1 MELSPWSKYIKILFQ
16 QSTRQFHNIAW
27 TIIAWTLYQ
36 VDPRCSCENSTM
48 VVHQIQ
54 CSKPNNKP
62 DERSRDPPWST
73 PTANVGTEYW
83 RLYRRS
89 RNCPNLSFLDVGHC
103 MALRWDYRAEV
114 FHRVAFFTRSRDKK
128 GWFMSMCQGAGLSTV
143 YLLYMIYDI
152 YICIYIHIIYICNYI
167 LCIIWYNT
175 NVYNRIHI
183 LIIQPQMFVP

>member
-73 PTANVGTEYW
+73 PTVNLGTEYW

-103 MALRWDYRAEV
+103 MALRWDWGQRYN
-114 FHRVAFFTRSRDKK
+114 RVAFWPASGRSKK
-128 GWFMSMCQGAGLSTV
+128 GWFMCQGKAGLSTV

-152 YICIYIHIIYICNYI
+152 YYIILYIYIY
-167 LCIIWYNT
+167 
-175 NVYNRIHI
+175 VYN
-183 LIIQPQMFVP
+183 MV